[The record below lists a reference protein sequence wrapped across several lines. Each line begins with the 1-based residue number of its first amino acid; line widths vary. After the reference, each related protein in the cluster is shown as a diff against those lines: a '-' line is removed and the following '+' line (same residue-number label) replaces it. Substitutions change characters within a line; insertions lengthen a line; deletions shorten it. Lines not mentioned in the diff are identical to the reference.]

1 MLRTVLKG
9 WINHPAF
16 KTFLSVVHCMVWNH
30 QYLNIKV
37 IGYSITRQ
45 STFKKQV
52 CFHCSCWTFNISLKS
67 SQNFNI
73 LVKNANYRLLLS
85 EKTSTWRRYMGFR
98 NISFIHVKGFR
109 NVEALSIRYILENV
123 IQNILPDVL
132 LYALLYIFNETST
145 YFYHFQRV
153 TTRYH

>member
-1 MLRTVLKG
+1 M
-9 WINHPAF
+9 
-16 KTFLSVVHCMVWNH
+16 
-30 QYLNIKV
+30 
-37 IGYSITRQ
+37 
-45 STFKKQV
+45 
-52 CFHCSCWTFNISLKS
+52 
-67 SQNFNI
+67 
-73 LVKNANYRLLLS
+73 
-85 EKTSTWRRYMGFR
+85 EFR